1 MYNAE
6 SSFIDSLNKLIDERI
21 DDPSFSIESICQN
34 LGISRSQLYRI
45 LKEETNL
52 STTRYLRKRRLLKV
66 KALLLDTD
74 LRISEICDLTGFTSP
89 QNLSTYFTEEFGI
102 PPTEFRKIHQSDD
115 TLPEIPVAAGMAP
128 VAVIP
133 ALEPMPDIPVTNPVM
148 PAKLRQRRLFIGGGV
163 GFVFLTLLLLWIG
176 LFFRPSDPVS
186 LPGPALNT
194 VAVLPFVNLGTDAT
208 NPACEGIMDELY
220 ASVTLMKHL
229 KVIARSSSDQYR
241 ETKKSMWQIGDELQ
255 VAHLLKGSVLKTGD
269 KLQVKLEIIGTRDDI
284 REWEHVYQGDYHSF
298 FALTDQM
305 VRDVKAQLNGL
316 TGSAVRDSAAVATGR
331 GGRNQARTRNLAA
344 YNLFLQGRQLLI
356 GRSKDN
362 LLRSLG
368 YFDRAAALDSTFADA
383 YAYKATAYM
392 LLWVL
397 NYAGAET
404 TYEPAERAA
413 LTAIRLDAAN
423 STAYGALGSLYH
435 NSYQW
440 KAADNAFRIGLQH
453 SPNDAQLTYW
463 YSLLLRSVGRL
474 PEAVRLSQRAIE
486 LDPLYPVMLTGHVLN
501 CVYVG
506 DREKARAALR
516 SGKDI
521 FGNAF
526 IYYLGEGYYYLD
538 GAEYMKAIGSFN
550 TLLRLNPAYRNYES
564 AVYYCKARLGK
575 QAEALAWLRQLP
587 RGLPR
592 ADYDRAVVF
601 AGLNQ
606 QDSCLY
612 YLKKAADAGFY
623 HRDMKVIGLFKPYRA
638 HPAFKAILRQYQLY

>member
-1 MYNAE
+1 MYNAGE
-6 SSFIDSLNKLIDERI
+6 SFVDTLNKLIDERL
-21 DDPSFSIESICQN
+21 DDPSFSIESICQH

-45 LKEETNL
+45 LKDEA
-52 STTRYLRKRRLLKV
+52 SVSPTRYLRKRRLLK
-66 KALLLDTD
+66 ARELLLDTE
-74 LRISEICDLTGFTSP
+74 LRITEICDLTGFTSS

-102 PPTEFRKIHQSDD
+102 PPTEFRKSRQTDD
-115 TLPEIPVAAGMAP
+115 TIPEQPVAAGIAP
-128 VAVIP
+128 APVIP
-133 ALEPMPDIPVTNPVM
+133 AAEPVQHIPVKPVAG
-148 PAKLRQRRLFIGGGV
+148 PGRQLRRRLLAGAGAAFI
-163 GFVFLTLLLLWIG
+163 LLIIVLLWVWPS
-176 LFFRPSDPVS
+176 FRRTEPAAM
-186 LPGPALNT
+186 PGPARNT
-194 VAVLPFVNLGTDAT
+194 VAVLPFVDLGTDGK

-220 ASVTLMKHL
+220 ASVALMKHL

-241 ETKKSMWQIGDELQ
+241 DTKKSMWQVGDELQ
-255 VAHLLKGSVLKTGD
+255 VAHLLKGSVLKTGN
-269 KLQVKLEIIGTRDDI
+269 KLQVKLELIGTGDDI
-284 REWEHVYQGDYHSF
+284 REWEHVYQGDYTTF

-305 VRDVKAQLNGL
+305 VRDVKTQLNVLSG
-316 TGSAVRDSAAVATGR
+316 TVARDSAVAAASGL
-331 GGRNQARTRNLAA
+331 RNPARTRNLAA

-362 LLRSLG
+362 LTRSLS
-368 YFDRAAALDSTFADA
+368 YFDRAIALDSAFADA
-383 YAYKATAYM
+383 HAYKATAYM

-501 CVYVG
+501 CLYVG
-506 DREKARAALR
+506 DRKKALAALS
-516 SGKDI
+516 SGKDV

-538 GAEYMKAIGSFN
+538 GAEYAKAVGSFN
-550 TLLRLNPAYRNYES
+550 TLLRLNPSYRNYES
-564 AVYYCKARLGK
+564 AAFYCKARLGK
-575 QAEALAWLRQLP
+575 RAEALAWIRQLP
-587 RGLPR
+587 RTVPR

-623 HRDMKVIGLFKPYRA
+623 HRDMKVIGLFRPYRS
-638 HPAFKAILRQYQLY
+638 HPVFTAILRQYQLY